1 MHELTRMCIQLAAG
15 DKAENHLYTE
25 FYGPLFTPNKEK
37 FTDVLEIG
45 IGAGA
50 SLRLW
55 KEFFPKAQI
64 WGIDNLHYQT
74 SFNIKIPEE
83 ILEDNRMNI
92 YLKDAYSDD
101 QVAELKSTGTKFDLI
116 LDDGS
121 HSPHDQLFVLNRYID
136 LLKESGILLIEDVGS
151 LGNAYFIAD
160 NFKGDKGRLSIVD
173 RRLNPTGRALEEPD
187 KHKHISNWDE
197 IIILYM

>member
-1 MHELTRMCIQLAAG
+1 MHELTRIGLQLASG
-15 DKAENHLYTE
+15 DKGSGHLYTE
-25 FYGPLFTPNKEK
+25 FYGPLLTPNKEK

-50 SLRLW
+50 SLLLW

-64 WGIDNLHYQT
+64 WGVDNLSYQT
-74 SFNIKIPEE
+74 YFNIKIPEE

-101 QVAELKSTGTKFDLI
+101 QVAELQRTGTKFDLM

-121 HSPHDQLFVLNRYID
+121 HTQTDLLFVLNRYID
-136 LLKESGILLIEDVGS
+136 LLKEGGILLIEDVGS